1 MSKILIKKQKSPHR
15 YENNVAY
22 HRVCRGRRPGP
33 LGGPA
38 AAPTAPSRGLLLL
51 LLLLAP
57 LHISTLQK
65 NNRLKE
71 KKIFLKLFNCY
82 IFAKSLTLG
91 KSQDYYLPL
100 GTCTLSPAE
109 ITG

>member
-1 MSKILIKKQKSPHR
+1 MK
-15 YENNVAY
+15 NNVAY
-22 HRVCRGRRPGP
+22 HRACRGRRPGP

-51 LLLLAP
+51 LLLAP
-57 LHISTLQK
+57 LHVSTLQK
-65 NNRLKE
+65 NNRLKY
-71 KKIFLKLFNCY
+71 KKKNFYCY

-91 KSQDYYLPL
+91 KIQDYYLPL